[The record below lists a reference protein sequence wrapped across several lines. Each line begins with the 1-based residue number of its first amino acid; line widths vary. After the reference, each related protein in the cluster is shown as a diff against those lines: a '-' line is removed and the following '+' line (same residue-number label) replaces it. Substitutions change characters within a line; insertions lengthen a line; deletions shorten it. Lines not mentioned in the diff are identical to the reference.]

1 MAMNLKIEALGALL
15 GRYAVVFRA
24 AWQVRRENDTRP
36 RLPHERAF
44 LPAHLELIETP
55 VHPLPMWT
63 MRIVVALCVLVVLI
77 ALIGKLDIVAVASG
91 KLVPKQQ
98 VKTIQPALTGV
109 VRRILVRDG
118 ERVAAGQ
125 LLMELDTTQAAAD
138 SDKARQSRVDAALA
152 AERSRALLQA
162 QAGGH
167 APALARIGDAS
178 ETQQTAAQ
186 HFADGIYGEYRDK
199 LSSAQ
204 AELMKREAELGTTR
218 QQIAKLQATAPLARR
233 QADDYQSLVAQ
244 KYVARTDYLDKEQAA
259 LGEEH
264 DLATQRSHAQELV
277 AAIAE
282 QRADLAALSSQ
293 FRREQLDTLDK
304 ANQQLA
310 QSRNDE
316 TKADTR
322 QKLLSLSSPVAGT
335 VQQLKVHTLGGLA
348 TAASP
353 VMEIVP
359 DDSLEVE
366 ADIEN
371 KDIGFV
377 KAGQEAVVK
386 VEAFPYT
393 RYGFLHGTVE
403 TVSNDAV
410 SDRRR
415 GLTFPVRIRLATN
428 RIRAN
433 DTWINLTPGMSV
445 TAEIKTGKRSVA
457 HYFLDPVIETG
468 QESLRER

>member
-1 MAMNLKIEALGALL
+1 MNMKFQALIALL
-15 GRYAVVFRA
+15 SRYATVFHE
-24 AWQVRRENDTRP
+24 AWRVRRENDPRP

-44 LPAHLELIETP
+44 LPAHLELVETP

-63 MRIVVALCVLVVLI
+63 MRIVVALAVLVVLI
-77 ALIGKLDIVAVASG
+77 ALIGKLDIVAVAPG
-91 KLVPKQQ
+91 KLIPKEQ

-118 ERVAAGQ
+118 QRIQPGQ

-138 SDKARQSRVDAALA
+138 ADKARLSRVDAALT
-152 AERSRALLQA
+152 AERSKALLTA
-162 QAGGH
+162 QTKGTS
-167 APALARIGDAS
+167 PTLAKVDDAS
-178 ETQQTAAQ
+178 DEQRIEAQ
-186 HFADGIYGEYRDK
+186 HFADGIYAEYRDK
-199 LSSAQ
+199 LNSSQ

-233 QADDYQSLVAQ
+233 QANDYASLVNE
-244 KYVARTDYLDKEQAA
+244 KYVARTDYLDKEQTALNQEHELAA
-259 LGEEH
+259 
-264 DLATQRSHAQELV
+264 QRSHAQELE
-277 AAIAE
+277 AAIAQ
-282 QRADLAALSSQ
+282 QRAEIAALTSQ
-293 FRREQLDTLDK
+293 YRRQQLDALDK

-322 QKLLSLSSPVAGT
+322 QKLLSLTAPVAGT
-335 VQQLKVHTLGGLA
+335 VQQLKIHTLGGVA

-353 VMEIVP
+353 VMDIVP
-359 DDSLEVE
+359 DDTLEVE
-366 ADIEN
+366 ANIEN

-377 KAGQEAVVK
+377 KVGQSAVVK
-386 VEAFPYT
+386 VDAFPYT
-393 RYGFLHGTVE
+393 RYGFLQGTVE
-403 TVSNDAV
+403 TVSNDAAP
-410 SDRRR
+410 DRRR

-433 DTWINLTPGMSV
+433 GTWINLTPGMTVS
-445 TAEIKTGKRSVA
+445 AEIKTGKRSVA
-457 HYFLDPVIETG
+457 HYFLDPVIQTG

>member
-1 MAMNLKIEALGALL
+1 MNMKFQALIALL
-15 GRYAVVFRA
+15 GRYATVFRE
-24 AWQVRRENDTRP
+24 AWHARHENDTRMK
-36 RLPHERAF
+36 LPHERAF
-44 LPAHLELIETP
+44 LPAHLELVETP

-63 MRIVVALCVLVVLI
+63 MRIVVALAVLVVLI
-77 ALIGKLDIVAVASG
+77 ALIGKLDIVAVAPG
-91 KLVPKQQ
+91 KLIPKQQ

-118 ERVAAGQ
+118 QRVQAGD

-138 SDKARQSRVDAALA
+138 ADKARQSRLDAALM

-162 QAGGH
+162 QSAGTS
-167 APALARIGDAS
+167 PTLTKIDDAS
-178 ETQQTAAQ
+178 DAQQLEAQ
-186 HFADGIYGEYRDK
+186 HLADGIYFEYRDN
-199 LSSAQ
+199 LHSAQ
-204 AELMKREAELGTTR
+204 AELLKRDAELGTTR
-218 QQIAKLQATAPLARR
+218 QQIAKLEATAPLARR
-233 QADDYQSLVAQ
+233 QANDYASLVAD
-244 KYVARTDYLDKEQAA
+244 KYVARTDYLDKEQTALNQEHELAA
-259 LGEEH
+259 
-264 DLATQRSHAQELV
+264 QRSHAQELAAAIVQQRAEV
-277 AAIAE
+277 AALTSE
-282 QRADLAALSSQ
+282 Y
-293 FRREQLDTLDK
+293 RRQQLDALDK

-322 QKLLSLSSPVAGT
+322 QKLLSLTAPVAGT
-335 VQQLKVHTLGGLA
+335 VQQLKIHTLGGVA

-359 DDSLEVE
+359 DDMLEVE

-377 KAGQEAVVK
+377 KVGQPAVVK
-386 VEAFPYT
+386 IEAFPYT
-393 RYGFLHGTVE
+393 RYGFLHGTVQ

-410 SDRRR
+410 PDRKS

-445 TAEIKTGKRSVA
+445 SAEIKTGKRSVA
-457 HYFLDPVIETG
+457 HYFLDPVIQTG

>member
-1 MAMNLKIEALGALL
+1 MITKIQAFAALM
-15 GRYAVVFRA
+15 GRYAVVFRE
-24 AWQVRRENDTRP
+24 AWRVRLENDTKP
-36 RLPHERAF
+36 RLAHERAF
-44 LPAHLELIETP
+44 LPAHLELAETP

-63 MRIVVALCVLVVLI
+63 MRIIVTLAVLIVLI
-77 ALIGKLDIVAVASG
+77 ALIGKLDIVAVAPG
-91 KLVPKQQ
+91 KLIPKQQ

-118 ERVAAGQ
+118 QRVQAGQ

-138 SDKARQSRVDAALA
+138 ADKAHQSRLDAALTI
-152 AERSRALLQA
+152 ERSRALLLA
-162 QAGGH
+162 QTQGTS
-167 APALARIGDAS
+167 PMLKKVDDAS
-178 ETQQTAAQ
+178 DEQRLEAQ
-186 HFADGIYGEYRDK
+186 HFANGIYSEYRDK
-199 LSSAQ
+199 LNSAQ

-218 QQIAKLQATAPLARR
+218 QQIAKLEATAPLARR
-233 QADDYQSLVAQ
+233 QANDYASLVNE
-244 KYVARTDYLDKEQAA
+244 KYVARTDYLDKEQTALNQEHELAA
-259 LGEEH
+259 
-264 DLATQRSHAQELV
+264 QRSHAQEIA
-277 AAIAE
+277 AAIAQ
-282 QRADLAALSSQ
+282 QRAEIAALTSQ
-293 FRREQLDTLDK
+293 YRRQQLDALDK

-322 QKLLSLSSPVAGT
+322 QKLLSLTAPVAGT
-335 VQQLKVHTLGGLA
+335 VQQLKIHTLGGVA

-353 VMEIVP
+353 VMDIVP
-359 DDSLEVE
+359 DDTLEVE
-366 ADIEN
+366 ANLEN

-377 KAGQEAVVK
+377 KAGQPAVVK
-386 VEAFPYT
+386 VDAFPYT

-410 SDRRR
+410 PDRKR
-415 GLTFPVRIRLATN
+415 GLTFPVRIRLTTN

-445 TAEIKTGKRSVA
+445 SAEIKTGKRSVA
-457 HYFLDPVIETG
+457 HYFLDPVIQTG

>member
-1 MAMNLKIEALGALL
+1 MITKLQALGALL
-15 GRYAVVFRA
+15 NRYGTAFRD
-24 AWQVRRENDTRP
+24 AWRVRLENDTQP
-36 RLPHERAF
+36 HLAHERAF
-44 LPAHLELIETP
+44 LPAHLELVETP

-63 MRIVVALCVLVVLI
+63 MRIVVALAVLVVLI
-77 ALIGKLDIVAVASG
+77 ALIGKLDIVAVAPG
-91 KLVPKQQ
+91 KLIPKEE

-109 VRRILVRDG
+109 VRRILVQDG
-118 ERVAAGQ
+118 QRVRAGQ

-138 SDKARQSRVDAALA
+138 ADKARQSRVDAALT

-162 QAGGH
+162 QAQGVS
-167 APALARIGDAS
+167 PALAKVDDAS
-178 ETQQTAAQ
+178 DEQQLEAQ
-186 HFADGIYGEYRDK
+186 HFADGIYFEYRDK
-199 LSSAQ
+199 LNSAQ
-204 AELMKREAELGTTR
+204 AELMKRDAELGTTR
-218 QQIAKLQATAPLARR
+218 QQIAKLEATAPLARR
-233 QADDYQSLVAQ
+233 QANDYASLVAD
-244 KYVARTDYLDKEQAA
+244 KYVARTDYLDKEQTALNQEHELAA
-259 LGEEH
+259 
-264 DLATQRSHAQELV
+264 QRSHAQELA
-277 AAIAE
+277 AAITQ
-282 QRADLAALSSQ
+282 QRAEIAALASEY
-293 FRREQLDTLDK
+293 RRQQLDALDK

-322 QKLLSLSSPVAGT
+322 QKLLSLTAPVSGT
-335 VQQLKVHTLGGLA
+335 VQQLKIHTLGGVA

-353 VMEIVP
+353 MMEIVP
-359 DDSLEVE
+359 DDTLEVE

-377 KAGQEAVVK
+377 KVGQPAVVK

-410 SDRRR
+410 PDRRR
-415 GLTFPVRIRLATN
+415 GLTFPVRIRLTTN

-433 DTWINLTPGMSV
+433 DTWINLTPGMMVS
-445 TAEIKTGKRSVA
+445 AEIKTGKRSVA
-457 HYFLDPVIETG
+457 HYFLDPVIQTG